1 MFHALEAP
9 RGQQLPMSPSG
20 ISDLGAAC
28 SLVFG
33 ENAALRMDWSWFH
46 QLKLGFDFMTNHPK
60 VGYFTIS
67 PANIHH
73 NGVLFGLKQSSKM
86 LQSSKMGRI
95 SSTMFGS
102 VNGSWISWVYNGIQW
117 IIMGYIWDIIR
128 YSGMYNQQYDGSVWK
143 RGMHT
148 VKLECYCQYVE
159 RWWSAIKSWGTLFSD
174 KIVSVAYLCVSPY
187 MICTRKLYQLT
198 VKHPIWEDRLVVRG
212 QGELLCWIFRVI
224 LGWSSKELGN
234 WAW

>member
-1 MFHALEAP
+1 MLHALEAP

-86 LQSSKMGRI
+86 LQPSKMGRI

-102 VNGSWISWVYNGIQW
+102 VSDSWFTGYIMGIQWYTIDYNGIH
-117 IIMGYIWDIIR
+117 IWDIIG
-128 YSGMYNQQYDGSVWK
+128 YSGMYYQQYEGSVWK

-148 VKLECYCQYVE
+148 LKN
-159 RWWSAIKSWGTLFSD
+159 WSATANMWKDDDQPSNLEVPYFQAKSS
-174 KIVSVAYLCVSPY
+174 
-187 MICTRKLYQLT
+187 Q
-198 VKHPIWEDRLVVRG
+198 
-212 QGELLCWIFRVI
+212 
-224 LGWSSKELGN
+224 
-234 WAW
+234 

>member
-1 MFHALEAP
+1 M
-9 RGQQLPMSPSG
+9 
-20 ISDLGAAC
+20 
-28 SLVFG
+28 VFC
-33 ENAALRMDWSWFH
+33 LDWSNHQRCFNHQRWDAFH
-46 QLKLGFDFMTNHPK
+46 QPCLGQSM
-60 VGYFTIS
+60 
-67 PANIHH
+67 AR
-73 NGVLFGLKQSSKM
+73 GL
-86 LQSSKMGRI
+86 LG
-95 SSTMFGS
+95 
-102 VNGSWISWVYNGIQW
+102 ISWVYNGIQW

-198 VKHPIWEDRLVVRG
+198 VKHPIWEDQLVVRG